1 MTREKENLDEEIS
14 RPPVVVILGHVDH
27 GKSSILEAIKDLK
40 ITEKESG
47 GITQHIGAY
56 EIEKDGKKITFIDTP
71 GHEAFSSMRA
81 RGTKVADIVVL
92 VVAADEGV
100 KTQTKEA
107 INLIRKSGIPIVV
120 AINKIDK
127 PQAQIEKVKRELGEN
142 EILVESLGGKIPSV
156 ELSAKTGQGIERL
169 LDMIL
174 LVAEMEGLKTDIS
187 GSGEG
192 TIIEAYLDE
201 KKGPIATLILEKG
214 TLREQQI
221 VGTSS
226 TWGKIKNL
234 VDFQGFPIKS
244 AKPSQPV
251 SILGFEKTPRVG
263 DKFKVYANVDQAIGK
278 IEKKEKK
285 ISSVLFIE
293 EGKKV
298 LNIILKTDVLGS
310 LEAIEDILKNIP
322 QEKVILRILKSE
334 VGNIQEVDIKL
345 AESSKAQIFGFRI
358 KVDPSGLNLLRQR
371 KVKVKIFEI
380 IYELVQGVRRAMEKI
395 LEPEILRKDLGEIE
409 ISNLFSKRKN
419 RQTIGGR
426 VIEGFMEKGKK
437 CEILR
442 GEEVIGQGKIINLQQ
457 NRKDIERAIKGSECG
472 ILFETEIKI
481 EQGDVLKIYEEE
493 RKKRE
498 L

>member
-1 MTREKENLDEEIS
+1 
-14 RPPVVVILGHVDH
+14 
-27 GKSSILEAIKDLK
+27 
-40 ITEKESG
+40 
-47 GITQHIGAY
+47 
-56 EIEKDGKKITFIDTP
+56 
-71 GHEAFSSMRA
+71 
-81 RGTKVADIVVL
+81 
-92 VVAADEGV
+92 
-100 KTQTKEA
+100 
-107 INLIRKSGIPIVV
+107 
-120 AINKIDK
+120 
-127 PQAQIEKVKRELGEN
+127 
-142 EILVESLGGKIPSV
+142 
-156 ELSAKTGQGIERL
+156 
-169 LDMIL
+169 MIL
-174 LVAEMEGLKTDIS
+174 LVAEMEDLKTDVS
-187 GSGEG
+187 GLGEG

-214 TLREQQI
+214 TLKEQQI
-221 VGTSS
+221 IGTSS

-234 VDFQGFPIKS
+234 VDFQGFSIKN

-263 DKFKVYANVDQAIGK
+263 DKFKVYENVNQAIEK

-285 ISSVLFIE
+285 ISSVLFVE

-334 VGNIQEVDIKL
+334 VGNIQEIDIKL

-358 KVDPSGLNLLRQR
+358 KVDPSGLNLLRQK

-380 IYELVQGVRRAMEKI
+380 IYELVQGVREAMEKI

-426 VIEGFMEKGKK
+426 VIEGFMENGRK

-481 EQGDVLKIYEEE
+481 EQGDILKIYEEE
-493 RKKRE
+493 RKRRE